1 MVELDDADG
10 EHREDVADGEHRG
23 GKQREDK
30 HLDREHRDDG
40 HLDDVADGCGCTEVW
55 EHLSDRR
62 TEE

>member
-10 EHREDVADGEHRG
+10 EHRG
-23 GKQREDK
+23 GKHRED
-30 HLDREHRDDG
+30 E